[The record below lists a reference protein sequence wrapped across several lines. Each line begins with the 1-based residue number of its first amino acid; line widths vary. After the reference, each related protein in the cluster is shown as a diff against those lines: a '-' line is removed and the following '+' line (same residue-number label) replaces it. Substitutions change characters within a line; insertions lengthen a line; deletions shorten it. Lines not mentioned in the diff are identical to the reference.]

1 MSLFSSVDSA
11 PDPERAVAYLDLI
24 ARGQRGMK
32 HYATAAH
39 ARWDRRPDGFVLDL
53 GCGAGHDLA
62 LLGAAGL
69 DAVGVDPSG
78 VLLDAARRTTGGT
91 APLVRAA
98 GEVLPFPDA
107 SLSGCRIERVL
118 QHVPDPAA
126 VLAEVARCLR
136 PGALLTVFE
145 PDWSTF
151 WVRGD
156 RGSVPAGWISGVRHP
171 DVGGSLWAL
180 VEGAGFDVVDR
191 VEELSVWRN
200 LAVLDRV
207 INVEESVER
216 AVGAGRIGRAEADGW
231 LREQR
236 DRESRGEYSST
247 LAKIMIVAAR
257 Q

>member
-1 MSLFSSVDSA
+1 MSLFSSVDTA

-32 HYATAAH
+32 HYAAAAH
-39 ARWDRRPDGFVLDL
+39 ARWERSPDGFVLDL

-62 LLGAAGL
+62 LLGAAGV
-69 DAVGVDPSG
+69 DAIGVDPSG
-78 VLLDAARRTTGGT
+78 VLLEAARRTTGGT
-91 APLVRAA
+91 ALLVRAT
-98 GEVLPFPDA
+98 GEALPFPAA

-118 QHVPDPAA
+118 QHVADPAT

-151 WVRGD
+151 RVRCD
-156 RGSVPAGWISGVRHP
+156 RGSAPAGWISAVRHP
-171 DVGGSLWAL
+171 DVGGSLWGLA
-180 VEGAGFDVVDR
+180 ERAGFDVVDR
-191 VEELSVWRN
+191 VEELSVWRS

-207 INVEESVER
+207 VNVAESVER
-216 AVGAGRIGRAEADGW
+216 AVAAGRVAADEAAGW
-231 LREQR
+231 LREQQER
-236 DRESRGEYSST
+236 DGRGEYCST

-257 Q
+257 R